1 MTFFIGTALGFM
13 LAVLVGGAI
22 TALADRWPN
31 NNKDIDVAFVRIT
44 SERNRLQL
52 ENDDLREQVDKLR
65 LENARLREIEIE
77 EE

>member
-1 MTFFIGTALGFM
+1 MTFFIGIGIGFI
-13 LAVLVGGAI
+13 LAILVGGAI

-65 LENARLREIEIE
+65 LENARLREIEVE
-77 EE
+77 E

>member
-1 MTFFIGTALGFM
+1 MTFFIGIAIGFI

-22 TALADRWPN
+22 TALADRWPS
-31 NNKDIDVAFVRIT
+31 NNKDIDIAFVRIT

-65 LENARLREIEIE
+65 LENARLREIEVE
-77 EE
+77 E

>member
-1 MTFFIGTALGFM
+1 MTFFIGIGIGFV

-31 NNKDIDVAFVRIT
+31 NNKDIDIAFVRIT

-65 LENARLREIEIE
+65 LENARLREIEVE
-77 EE
+77 E

>member
-1 MTFFIGTALGFM
+1 MTFFIGIAIGFI

-22 TALADRWPN
+22 TALADRWPGN
-31 NNKDIDVAFVRIT
+31 TKDIDVAFVRIT

-65 LENARLREIEIE
+65 LENARLREIEVE
-77 EE
+77 E

>member
-1 MTFFIGTALGFM
+1 MTFFIGIGIGFI
-13 LAVLVGGAI
+13 LAILVGGAV

-31 NNKDIDVAFVRIT
+31 NNKDIDIAFVRIT

-65 LENARLREIEIE
+65 LENARLREIEVE
-77 EE
+77 E

>member
-1 MTFFIGTALGFM
+1 MTFFIGIGIGFI
-13 LAVLVGGAI
+13 LAILVGGAI

-31 NNKDIDVAFVRIT
+31 NNKDIDIAFVRIT

-65 LENARLREIEIE
+65 LENARLREIEVE
-77 EE
+77 E

>member
-1 MTFFIGTALGFM
+1 MTFFIGIAIGFI

-31 NNKDIDVAFVRIT
+31 NNKDFDIAFVRIT

-65 LENARLREIEIE
+65 LENARLREIEVE
-77 EE
+77 E

>member
-1 MTFFIGTALGFM
+1 MTFFIGIGIGFI
-13 LAVLVGGAI
+13 LAILVGGAI

-31 NNKDIDVAFVRIT
+31 NNKDIDIAFVRIT

-65 LENARLREIEIE
+65 LENARLREIEVE
-77 EE
+77 K